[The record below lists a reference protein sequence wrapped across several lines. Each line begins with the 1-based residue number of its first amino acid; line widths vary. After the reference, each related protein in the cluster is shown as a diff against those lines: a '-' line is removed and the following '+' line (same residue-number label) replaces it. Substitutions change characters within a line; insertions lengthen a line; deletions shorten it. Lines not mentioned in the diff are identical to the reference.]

1 MKMRAVVI
9 DKTVVKTNLAVIRER
24 AGFVRLMADLSA
36 NGQGMGLM
44 NAAGICAEDGVNDFA
59 VTEMRDAAAL
69 REAGFT
75 DSSIL
80 MLRSVTETEELK
92 ELMAL
97 NVIFTVGSYDASIAL
112 NSLAEGRGAPAEAM
126 IRIDTGFGQYG
137 FQSEE
142 TDKILNVYQ
151 RMKGIAVT
159 GLYTRIAPMKNAK
172 LAKAQADEFI
182 ACVTKLQEQ
191 GIDTGLLMALDPAA
205 QKRWDFGERS
215 CMCFGPAM
223 IGRAPNGGKE
233 LTRTGYIEAS
243 LEEIDWAAKGK
254 NAGHD
259 LNRKMG
265 RTEKTAMLDV
275 GWYNGVG
282 LSGERQRTSVFR
294 CQADPVIKVGGR
306 KAAILGGIDA
316 TSIVLD
322 VSRCE
327 CSPGSVAVIDADPR
341 LVKGLPIVIR
351 QS

>member
-1 MKMRAVVI
+1 MI
-9 DKTVVKTNLAVIRER
+9 DKTAVKTNLAVIRER

-36 NGQGMGLM
+36 NGQGMGVV
-44 NAAGICAEDGVNDFA
+44 NAAGICAEDGIKDFA
-59 VTEMRDAAAL
+59 VAELRDAAAL

-75 DSSIL
+75 DSVIL
-80 MLRSVTETEELK
+80 MLRSVTETTELK
-92 ELMAL
+92 ELMELGA
-97 NVIFTVGSYDASIAL
+97 VFTVGSYDASIAL
-112 NSLAEGRGAPAEAM
+112 NSLAENSGAPAEAM

-172 LAKAQADEFI
+172 LAKAQADEFV

-205 QKRWDFGERS
+205 QKRWDFGERA

-223 IGRAPNGGKE
+223 IGRVPNGGRE
-233 LTRTGYIEAS
+233 LTKTGYIEAS

-259 LNRKMG
+259 MNRKMG

-282 LSGERQRTSVFR
+282 LSGERLRAGMCRFRT
-294 CQADPVIKVGGR
+294 DPVIKGGGK

-327 CSPGSVAVIDADPR
+327 CSPGSTALIDADPR
-341 LVKGLPIVIR
+341 LVKGLPVIIK

>member
-1 MKMRAVVI
+1 MNMRTVVI

-36 NGQGMGLM
+36 NGQGMGVV
-44 NAAGICAEDGVNDFA
+44 NAAGICAEDGITDFA
-59 VTEMRDAAAL
+59 VTEMRDASAL
-69 REAGFT
+69 RGAGFA
-75 DSSIL
+75 DSRIL

-92 ELMAL
+92 ELL
-97 NVIFTVGSYDASIAL
+97 ELGVIFTVGSYDASIAL
-112 NSLAEGRGAPAEAM
+112 NSLAEGRGAPAQAM

-142 TDKILNVYQ
+142 TDKILNVFQ
-151 RMKGIAVT
+151 HMKGIKVE
-159 GLYTRIAPMKNAK
+159 GLYTRIAPMKNEK
-172 LAKAQADEFI
+172 LAKAQADEFV

-191 GIDTGLLMALDPAA
+191 GTDTGLLMALDPAA

-223 IGRAPNGGKE
+223 IGRVPNGGRE
-233 LTRTGYIEAS
+233 LTKAGYIEAS

-259 LNRKMG
+259 MNRKMG

-282 LSGERQRTSVFR
+282 LSGERKRASLFR
-294 CQADPVIKVGGR
+294 CPSDPVIRVGGK
-306 KAAILGGIDA
+306 KACILGGIDA

-327 CSPGSVAVIDADPR
+327 CGPGSTAVIDADPR
-341 LVKGLPIVIR
+341 LVKGLPIVIK
-351 QS
+351 QA